1 MFEAFLG
8 CWLYLPDELSFC
20 FLDARRH
27 RPRGN
32 EPIYETVP
40 SAGTAQ
46 KEAAQKGFVVSGAP
60 WDTNSTEDFPTI
72 GGGAAPAANGGS
84 RVGPW
89 GRRH

>member
-1 MFEAFLG
+1 MQDVIDREEMNQFMK
-8 CWLYLPDELSFC
+8 
-20 FLDARRH
+20 
-27 RPRGN
+27 
-32 EPIYETVP
+32 P
-40 SAGTAQ
+40 SRQ
-46 KEAAQKGFVVSGAP
+46 QEQPKKEAAQKGFVVSGAP